1 MFNFFRKKEQPKEV
15 EEQPIKFRAE
25 EALMDNPSFSLLL
38 QLNQDTGEY
47 IFAID
52 ANDKSVE
59 SAEMTATLICNL
71 VHGELNPV
79 LIDAISNY
87 AEEETEKT
95 HVFWGEWG
103 RRKIAR
109 AFRTKSQELF
119 KVCSLL
125 PREIACCFSSFCFGS
140 PSLFT
145 ETVFFVCFLLAVLT
159 PKHVSRFP

>member
-95 HVFWGEWG
+95 FTEATLSFWKEYEVQILDALQEQVKELEKEKK
-103 RRKIAR
+103 RKIDPTR
-109 AFRTKSQELF
+109 IFNVRGEKNE
-119 KVCSLL
+119 
-125 PREIACCFSSFCFGS
+125 R
-140 PSLFT
+140 
-145 ETVFFVCFLLAVLT
+145 
-159 PKHVSRFP
+159 